1 MYKIYQIEYGDTIE
15 KIASKVGSTVEEL
28 NYINGLNGKEIFAGD
43 LIIVPNKTNGNDMFV
58 KYQIK
63 NGDTLY
69 MIAKNYGINAD
80 TLSILNGLN
89 KDDYIYPN
97 QEIIVPRE
105 NVMIYVTKEGD
116 TMDTVLNN
124 FDTNL
129 EELKKQNN
137 NIYLKED
144 QLLVYKN

>member
-28 NYINGLNGKEIFAGD
+28 NYINDLNGKEIFAGD
-43 LIIVPNKTNGNDMFV
+43 LIIVPNKTNKNDVFV

-129 EELKKQNN
+129 EELKNQNS